1 MLARVVQSTAYTKAI
16 LSRLLPFRCNEP
28 FDDWLDLKLMQ
39 VALRQ
44 ARKLLC
50 TFNMANLT

>member
-1 MLARVVQSTAYTKAI
+1 MLARVVQSTAYTRAI
-16 LSRLLPFRCNEP
+16 LSRLLPFRYSEP